1 MGIRGFAFNN
11 VSNDIKLLSSLDT
24 GFALFSSADEFF
36 FNVIVCI
43 ALACSPSALLSGF
56 CGSMLYFQI
65 QFLAFIL
72 IQKHEQLH
80 CQGLRESPAV
90 TF

>member
-1 MGIRGFAFNN
+1 MT
-11 VSNDIKLLSSLDT
+11 LSSYLLWILDL
-24 GFALFSSADEFF
+24 LFSPLLLNFV

-90 TF
+90 SF